1 MSTESRK
8 LEKKLD
14 HLRDI
19 KRRDAVREIYGG
31 SLAPGGG
38 RFRRN
43 EGHRA
48 IIN

>member
-8 LEKKLD
+8 LEKKLA

-31 SLAPGGG
+31 KPVLPPPTEDSEDTAL
-38 RFRRN
+38 
-43 EGHRA
+43 
-48 IIN
+48 

>member
-19 KRRDAVREIYGG
+19 KRREAVREIYGG
-31 SLAPGGG
+31 KPPPPAAEDSEEMKDIAL
-38 RFRRN
+38 
-43 EGHRA
+43 
-48 IIN
+48 